1 MKAKV
6 LEKEKVIALRRKGL
20 TYREILQQVPIAKSS
35 VSLWLKDFPL
45 TKTEKN
51 ILSERRNKDM
61 TRWRA
66 RAGASLRRAKEERN
80 KITFE
85 QSRIEFK
92 KNIND
97 SLFQVGI
104 ALYWAEGSKRSDSF
118 SFINS
123 DLNMT
128 KLMVD
133 WVDKYLISGD
143 SCQIRMRVFTHKA
156 LESEHHEQWWS
167 KELGIPMSRFGK
179 TIFKTQNGLIVK
191 KRPDYKGCIRI
202 ELGKVV
208 HKRRM
213 DYWQQM
219 LIEYYEKQG

>member
-6 LEKEKVIALRRKGL
+6 LEKEQVLALRRKGL

-45 TKTEKN
+45 TKTEKS
-51 ILSERRNKDM
+51 ILSDRKNKDM

-66 RAGASLRRAKEERN
+66 RAGASLRRAKDERN

-85 QSRIEFK
+85 LARTDFK
-92 KNIND
+92 KYI
-97 SLFQVGI
+97 SEPFFQVGV

-123 DLNMT
+123 DLPMT
-128 KLMVD
+128 KLMIA
-133 WVDKYLISGD
+133 WIERYLTFGD
-143 SCQIRMRVFTHKA
+143 SNQIRLRVFTHKA
-156 LESEHHEQWWS
+156 FEHEHHEQWWS
-167 KELGIPMSRFGK
+167 RQLSISMSRFGK

-191 KRPDYKGCIRI
+191 KRPNYKGCIRI

-219 LIEYYEKQG
+219 LIEYYGKQG